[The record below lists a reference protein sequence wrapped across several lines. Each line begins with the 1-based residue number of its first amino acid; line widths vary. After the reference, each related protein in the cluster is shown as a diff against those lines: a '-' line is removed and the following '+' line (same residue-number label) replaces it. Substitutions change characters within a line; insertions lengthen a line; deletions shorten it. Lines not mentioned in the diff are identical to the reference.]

1 MDGLK
6 YFNEIKKD
14 DLIFSLDSKNNVS
27 ICKIKNILVHDY
39 EGDMYDIN
47 TKRLNFSI
55 TPGHRILL
63 QYPKKGKHLYVTP
76 SEFAQRSV
84 SYFPHNYIL
93 DGNEKYDEHIPL
105 DNGYQHWNQKKQPN
119 KLKTNDFFYLL
130 GLYLGDGVC
139 DEFSIKEERKSR
151 FNAQQYIQQRNS
163 NGKFKRICKKI
174 VKYYSR
180 KRIRFCIPIKDKA
193 REMLVCTLKENG
205 FNFSEQKDVVQL
217 RCDGLWK
224 LFKECGSH
232 ALDKHIPKKYLYSHL
247 DNRKRLFEG
256 LIDSDGYRQGT
267 TIQYTTVSITLR
279 DNIIVLGIGL
289 GYHVRFS
296 THLPK
301 IVVFK
306 NGHTVESKTAYYAY
320 FSKSRKFIDRKQIK
334 DRMVVRRYKGKVW
347 CLETQNGNFLVER
360 NGKLE
365 FSGNSMARYGTNK
378 VPFTEDMKPNPQDPY
393 GIGKYA
399 SELLLKNLS
408 EVHGMEWVIAV
419 PHNII
424 GPRQKYDDPYRNVA
438 AIFIN
443 AMLQG
448 KQPIIYGDGEQKRCF
463 SPIDE
468 DVEPLYRMAFDNIAG
483 EVINIGPDDEF
494 ITINELAERIAKII
508 GFELKPIRHAGRPQ
522 EVIDA
527 NCSGEKARKLFDY
540 HPQHKLDDVLIE
552 MVEYVKARGI
562 KPFDYHLPLEI
573 KNHKTPKSWGE
584 RLY

>member
-1 MDGLK
+1 MRIFVTGIAGFLGSHLADKFIADGHTVIGIDNMTGGYLDNVPK
-6 YFNEIKKD
+6 RAYFWHADCCDLEMITELMKD
-14 DLIFSLDSKNNVS
+14 VDIVYHCAALA
-27 ICKIKNILVHDY
+27 Y
-39 EGDMYDIN
+39 EG
-47 TKRLNFSI
+47 LSVFS
-55 TPGHRILL
+55 
-63 QYPKKGKHLYVTP
+63 
-76 SEFAQRSV
+76 
-84 SYFPHNYIL
+84 
-93 DGNEKYDEHIPL
+93 
-105 DNGYQHWNQKKQPN
+105 
-119 KLKTNDFFYLL
+119 
-130 GLYLGDGVC
+130 
-139 DEFSIKEERKSR
+139 
-151 FNAQQYIQQRNS
+151 
-163 NGKFKRICKKI
+163 
-174 VKYYSR
+174 
-180 KRIRFCIPIKDKA
+180 
-193 REMLVCTLKENG
+193 
-205 FNFSEQKDVVQL
+205 
-217 RCDGLWK
+217 
-224 LFKECGSH
+224 
-232 ALDKHIPKKYLYSHL
+232 
-247 DNRKRLFEG
+247 
-256 LIDSDGYRQGT
+256 
-267 TIQYTTVSITLR
+267 
-279 DNIIVLGIGL
+279 
-289 GYHVRFS
+289 
-296 THLPK
+296 PK
-301 IVVFK
+301 IVV
-306 NGHTVESKTAYYAY
+306 ESIVLATTSVISSAIQNK
-320 FSKSRKFIDRKQIK
+320 
-334 DRMVVRRYKGKVW
+334 VRRFIY
-347 CLETQNGNFLVER
+347 C
-360 NGKLE
+360 
-365 FSGNSMARYGTNK
+365 SSMARYGTNK

-508 GFELKPIRHAGRPQ
+508 GFELNPIRHAGRPQ

-573 KNHKTPKSWGE
+573 MNHKTPKSWGE